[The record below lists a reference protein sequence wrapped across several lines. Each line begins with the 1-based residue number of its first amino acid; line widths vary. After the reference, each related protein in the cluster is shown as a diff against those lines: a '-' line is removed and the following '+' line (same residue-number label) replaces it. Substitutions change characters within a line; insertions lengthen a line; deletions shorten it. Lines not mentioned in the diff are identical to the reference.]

1 MADWR
6 PGANTPYLFIY
17 LFIYHKSGLT
27 MFMLIYVD
35 DIIVTSSSNEAVAA
49 LLRDLGANF
58 ALKDLGDLHYFLG
71 IEVKKTRDSIVLSQE
86 KYATDLLAR
95 VGMQGCKFAP
105 TPLSNTE
112 KLSVFDGDP
121 LGHKDSTRYKR
132 IVGALQYF
140 TLTRPDIS
148 FSVNNV
154 CRYLHAPTSVHW
166 TAAKKYLDMSRKL
179 LVSDFHL

>member
-1 MADWR
+1 
-6 PGANTPYLFIY
+6 
-17 LFIYHKSGLT
+17 
-27 MFMLIYVD
+27 MLIYVD

-71 IEVKKTRDSIVLSQE
+71 IEVKKPRDSIVLSQE

-166 TAAKKYLDMSRKL
+166 IATKRILTAAKLNCCNMQT
-179 LVSDFHL
+179 